1 MARTLSEVMEV
12 LEGSQGAPKGRPG
25 RGAMGTGERGV
36 RRADAHGGDGRAYA
50 DACEPID
57 FSVVP
62 RDKPVG
68 SFSTREVGL
77 EGEAIAAGYLVRQGY
92 EVVDR
97 NWRCSVGEADV
108 VARDGD
114 ETVLVEVKTR
124 VDRGRGECAPELA
137 VGVRKR
143 HTYTRLALMYVS
155 LHPEV
160 TNVRF
165 DVIAVTLR
173 ENRSALLRHLVGAF
187 CWDEQ

>member
-1 MARTLSEVMEV
+1 MAKTVSEVMEV
-12 LEGSQGAPKGRPG
+12 LEGSKGVPG
-25 RGAMGTGERGV
+25 RRSRAGV
-36 RRADAHGGDGRAYA
+36 RADPARKALPDVAVDGSE
-50 DACEPID
+50 DECEPLD

-62 RDKPVG
+62 RDKPV
-68 SFSTREVGL
+68 SSYSTREVGL
-77 EGEAIAAGYLVRQGY
+77 EGEAIAASYLVRRGY

-97 NWRCSVGEADV
+97 NWRCVCGEADV

-124 VDRGRGECAPELA
+124 VDRGGDPLAPELA

-143 HTYTRLALMYVS
+143 QTYTRLALMYVS